1 MKHFSPLLIV
11 SRLAH
16 NATTSVI
23 AFSGLL
29 ALVCAT
35 TGVVQTMM
43 ICISIYYLGTRL
55 YILFYD
61 WIAVK
66 YNITQSGV
74 ILETG
79 LLKKRKIVLKW
90 NDIRSVSIS
99 SDPILRFKNLSQVE
113 LVQYSSSTNRI
124 ILFAISNVDTDII
137 NSHIRTNTNHKI
149 QTKKKSWS
157 NIHDKVAITPQLRI
171 KDYFLIGFTYAQF
184 VVIIPTIYSFL
195 QVTLFHQQYNDDR
208 IQQLYSF
215 LHLTLSN
222 KILIIIVL
230 VILGLIYS
238 TFISWVRFS
247 RIMVYKS
254 TDGYEYSAGL
264 IDRRTRF
271 IPLNNI
277 EGIIVSQNLLMRL
290 TNRYQLK
297 VITGGKESS
306 ERAYPI
312 IPLGDQK
319 TIENFLITI
328 KYRESLQS
336 IYKAQT
342 HSKNLSQ
349 YVPFSIILLQFFPLL
364 AIINHIFI
372 IQSLIVLLVFLVLLI
387 IITYYSTSFIIS
399 DNGETGIATK
409 GFFNV
414 KHHIFFTKSIHEV
427 GCFKIGRVLLLTIRL
442 RTNFTRLIS
451 ILSITTRKSLSLS
464 KLISVFVSIT

>member
-247 RIMVYKS
+247 RIMVYRW
-254 TDGYEYSAGL
+254 
-264 IDRRTRF
+264 I
-271 IPLNNI
+271 
-277 EGIIVSQNLLMRL
+277 
-290 TNRYQLK
+290 
-297 VITGGKESS
+297 
-306 ERAYPI
+306 
-312 IPLGDQK
+312 
-319 TIENFLITI
+319 
-328 KYRESLQS
+328 
-336 IYKAQT
+336 
-342 HSKNLSQ
+342 
-349 YVPFSIILLQFFPLL
+349 
-364 AIINHIFI
+364 
-372 IQSLIVLLVFLVLLI
+372 
-387 IITYYSTSFIIS
+387 
-399 DNGETGIATK
+399 
-409 GFFNV
+409 
-414 KHHIFFTKSIHEV
+414 
-427 GCFKIGRVLLLTIRL
+427 
-442 RTNFTRLIS
+442 
-451 ILSITTRKSLSLS
+451 
-464 KLISVFVSIT
+464 